1 MWYKAI
7 LENGG
12 TWEPV
17 FDCYKN
23 QQILE
28 KAVDSETCINIC
40 LATLKF
46 IPDSIAT
53 RKMLEKLDNDSHA
66 YDDIPF
72 YNQDFDK
79 VRLIANQILNK

>member
-17 FDCYKN
+17 SDCYKN

-40 LATLKF
+40 AWLL
-46 IPDSIAT
+46 
-53 RKMLEKLDNDSHA
+53 
-66 YDDIPF
+66 
-72 YNQDFDK
+72 YNWEN
-79 VRLIANQILNK
+79 VG

>member
-1 MWYKAI
+1 MRDEAAH
-7 LENGG
+7 
-12 TWEPV
+12 
-17 FDCYKN
+17 D
-23 QQILE
+23 
-28 KAVDSETCINIC
+28 C

-53 RKMLEKLDNDSHA
+53 RKMLEKLDNASHA
-66 YDDIPF
+66 NDDTLF

>member
-1 MWYKAI
+1 MRD
-7 LENGG
+7 E
-12 TWEPV
+12 
-17 FDCYKN
+17 
-23 QQILE
+23 
-28 KAVDSETCINIC
+28 AVHDC

-53 RKMLEKLDNDSHA
+53 RKMLEKLDNASHA
-66 YDDIPF
+66 NDDILF